1 MQKLRVIITGIT
13 GDENMNP
20 NFYINMAEVMLPRPT
35 RRYCKPIL
43 QEDNKEMPIIL
54 VSSGEDE

>member
-1 MQKLRVIITGIT
+1 MQI
-13 GDENMNP
+13 MNP

-35 RRYCKPIL
+35 RKRIL
-43 QEDNKEMPIIL
+43 LEDNKEMPIIL

>member
-1 MQKLRVIITGIT
+1 MRI
-13 GDENMNP
+13 MNP

-35 RRYCKPIL
+35 PKRIL

>member
-1 MQKLRVIITGIT
+1 MQKLKGIITGIT

-35 RRYCKPIL
+35 PKRIL